1 MKSFAEYM
9 LGQLD
14 IQLPAGI
21 CKYTK
26 YIFHLSSRVVA
37 GKIKEKKSMVEVKMS
52 FFPGTEIDFHP
63 QAHVFLTSAS
73 VPTGEKSTKN

>member
-37 GKIKEKKSMVEVKMS
+37 GKIKERKKYGGS
-52 FFPGTEIDFHP
+52 
-63 QAHVFLTSAS
+63 
-73 VPTGEKSTKN
+73 

>member
-21 CKYTK
+21 CKYTE
-26 YIFHLSSRVVA
+26 YVFYSSSRVVT
-37 GKIKEKKSMVEVKMS
+37 GKIKVKKKQCWKLGCLFSLARRLIFTHRHMS
-52 FFPGTEIDFHP
+52 
-63 QAHVFLTSAS
+63 S
-73 VPTGEKSTKN
+73 

>member
-21 CKYTK
+21 CKYTE
-26 YIFHLSSRVVA
+26 YVFYLRSRVVA
-37 GKIKEKKSMVEVKMS
+37 EKIKVKKQWWKLRCLFSLARRLIFTHRHMS
-52 FFPGTEIDFHP
+52 
-63 QAHVFLTSAS
+63 S
-73 VPTGEKSTKN
+73 

>member
-21 CKYTK
+21 CKYTE
-26 YIFHLSSRVVA
+26 YVLYLRSRVVA
-37 GKIKEKKSMVEVKMS
+37 GKIKVKK
-52 FFPGTEIDFHP
+52 
-63 QAHVFLTSAS
+63 QW
-73 VPTGEKSTKN
+73 

>member
-21 CKYTK
+21 CKYTE
-26 YIFHLSSRVVA
+26 YVFYSSSRVVA
-37 GKIKEKKSMVEVKMS
+37 GKIKVKK
-52 FFPGTEIDFHP
+52 
-63 QAHVFLTSAS
+63 QW
-73 VPTGEKSTKN
+73 